1 MICVLTHGVRNI
13 VLRGGV
19 LSNDGLETTEIIL
32 TSSGWQVI
40 LQPVHLPPVQV
51 QGLVKEAVLPWLT
64 GQLRALELTEF
75 LDYAGIWGYM
85 GILESFVAEFSQAD
99 ASQTQF

>member
-1 MICVLTHGVRNI
+1 MICMLTHGVRNI
-13 VLRGGV
+13 VLRGEV

-40 LQPVHLPPVQV
+40 LQPAHLPSVQA

-64 GQLRALELTEF
+64 GQLRALRLAEF

-85 GILESFVAEFSQAD
+85 GILEALVAEFGRAGVFQGQS
-99 ASQTQF
+99 